1 MEPGRRHL
9 APHGKTQL
17 GLETHRKKVS
27 AQKRAAILDAARANF
42 LRNGYSRAGMADIA
56 READVSTATL
66 YKHFTSKEAL
76 FTTVV
81 KEAARGSGNYDGLIT
96 PQDSA
101 RDALYKICR
110 GYLSAQFDDGATALM
125 RIVIAEVPGAPDLAR
140 DMYEILGNRRSD
152 SLMSVIGM
160 LIEQGKL
167 RPHDA
172 AFSMRLG
179 GGMLKEVFVW
189 PALFDAEA
197 TLPPDT
203 DEKIHGILDAF
214 LALYGPDSAD

>member
-1 MEPGRRHL
+1 MEPGRRPL

-27 AQKRAAILDAARANF
+27 AQKRAAILEAARANF

-66 YKHFTSKEAL
+66 YKHFASKEIL
-76 FTTVV
+76 FTAVV
-81 KEAARGSGNYDGLIT
+81 KEAARWSGNYDGVIA
-96 PQDSA
+96 PGDSP
-101 RDALYKICR
+101 RDAIYKICR
-110 GYLSAQFDDGATALM
+110 TYLSAQFEHGANALM
-125 RIVIAEVPGAPDLAR
+125 RIVIAEVPGAPELAK

-152 SLMSVIGM
+152 TLIQAIDT

-167 RPHDA
+167 RPHDS

-189 PALFDAEA
+189 PALFDAES

-203 DEKIHGILDAF
+203 EEKIQGVVDAF
-214 LALYGPDSAD
+214 LALYGPESET